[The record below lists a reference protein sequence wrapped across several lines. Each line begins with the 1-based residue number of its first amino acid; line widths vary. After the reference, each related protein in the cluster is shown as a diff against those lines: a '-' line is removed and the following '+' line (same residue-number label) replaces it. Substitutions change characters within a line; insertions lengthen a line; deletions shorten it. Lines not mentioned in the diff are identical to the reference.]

1 MIRRALHRLK
11 QTGEPMTTLY
21 VDRKDIELR
30 VANGVLEFREPA
42 GRRGSVPL
50 ALLERVVLRGRV
62 QLSTSVLGALT
73 EAGAGVLSLSGRH
86 SRHLATCVGRPHNDV
101 VRRIGQFDAYRD
113 PDARAS
119 WSRKLIAAKTK
130 AQARLLRQALERR
143 ADKRRPLTRAIRQIE
158 RLQSRISDEAPPPDL
173 ASLLGIEG
181 AAASAYFSGFRALFP
196 PSLQF
201 EGRNRRPPRD
211 PVNAC
216 LSLGYTLLHFEAVV
230 ACHAAGLDPLL
241 GLYHE
246 PAFGRESL
254 AADVIEPLRPHVDEW
269 VWALFRERA
278 LTAGSFH
285 EADGAVLLGKAGR
298 RHFFARFQPLA
309 MGLRRLLRRQARL
322 AVRGFEER
330 GRGVLQPETADPG
343 LP

>member
-1 MIRRALHRLK
+1 
-11 QTGEPMTTLY
+11 MTTLY

-30 VANGVLEFREPA
+30 VSGGALEFHEPA

-50 ALLERVVLRGRV
+50 ARLERLVLRGRV

-113 PDARAS
+113 REARAR
-119 WSRKLIAAKTK
+119 WSRALIAAKTK
-130 AQARLLRQALERR
+130 AQLRLLRRALERR
-143 ADKRRPLTRAIRQIE
+143 ADKRRALTRAIAQIE
-158 RLQSRISDEAPPPDL
+158 PLLGRIPDEARPPGI

-181 AAASAYFSGFRALFP
+181 AAAAAYFGGLRALFP
-196 PSLQF
+196 PSLGF

-216 LSLGYTLLHFEAVV
+216 LSLGYTLVHFEAVI

-269 VWALFRERA
+269 VWALFRDRT
-278 LTAGSFH
+278 LTAKGFR
-285 EADGAVLLGKAGR
+285 EDNGAVLLGKAAR
-298 RHFFARFQPLA
+298 QHFYASFHPLGCA
-309 MGLRRLLRRQARL
+309 LRRLLRRQMRTAARE
-322 AVRGFEER
+322 FEER
-330 GRGVLQPETADPG
+330 GHGVLATARADGCPS
-343 LP
+343 